1 MGGGFVKAWMVVV
14 SVPKDLDRV
23 KKSLVW
29 FWIVHGLSCS
39 LCDVMLLPWV
49 NNMLI
54 VVLWVV
60 PR

>member
-1 MGGGFVKAWMVVV
+1 MAVV
-14 SVPKDLDRV
+14 SIPKDLDRV

-29 FWIVHGLSCS
+29 FWIVHGLLCG
-39 LCDVMLLPWV
+39 LCDVVLLPWV

-54 VVLWVV
+54 VVLWAV

>member
-1 MGGGFVKAWMVVV
+1 MAVV
-14 SVPKDLDRV
+14 SIPKDLERV

-29 FWIVHGLSCS
+29 FLTVHGLLCG
-39 LCDVMLLPWV
+39 LCDVVLLPWV

-54 VVLWVV
+54 MVLWAV